1 MMTLYLATGN
11 PHKAEEFGELL
22 RAVPVV
28 VKSAGALPG
37 GMPEV
42 EETGERFAENA
53 ALKAHALAAKAPA
66 GSWVLAD
73 DSGLC
78 VDALGGAPGVHSARY
93 AGAGGDAAANTAL
106 LLRELA
112 GVEGEHRTARFVCVL
127 CLVAGGGGEAVYLEG
142 RCEGRILEAARGNGG
157 FGYDPVFCPAG
168 EWRSFAEMG
177 EAEKH
182 ARSHRG
188 AAVARLREWIAANG

>member
-11 PHKAEEFGELL
+11 AHKAEEFAELL
-22 RAVPVV
+22 RGLPVEM
-28 VKSAGALPG
+28 KPAGELPG

-53 ALKAHALAAKAPA
+53 ALKARALAAMAPA

-93 AGAGGDAAANTAL
+93 AGPGGDAAANTAR
-106 LLRELA
+106 LLREMA
-112 GVEGEHRTARFVCVL
+112 GVEASRRTARFVCVL
-127 CLVAGGGGEAVYLEG
+127 CLLPCGGGEAVYLEG
-142 RCEGRILEAARGNGG
+142 RCEGRILEAARGNCG

-168 EWRSFAEMG
+168 ESRSFAEMG

-188 AAVARLREWIAANG
+188 AAVARLREWILENG